1 MKENSISE
9 RRKEDTD
16 GEQDLCQASGRYL
29 TIMLT
34 ICLQGGKWDLTAAS
48 GSNHCRSTR
57 TCARV
62 GAICSPSDGLCNQG
76 SALRSCKG
84 DSAGAAAYYRG
95 LTKTLST
102 RPAVTDEVKW
112 LRLIYSPSCQS
123 KDEFYF
129 GLHGLVSSLSVKTTS
144 MVSHCFIWLFAA
156 AKKIYH

>member
-1 MKENSISE
+1 MKKNSISE
-9 RRKEDTD
+9 RWKEDTD
-16 GEQDLCQASGRYL
+16 GEQDLCRVIVVVIWRWCSPSVYREVNEIWLRPQAPV
-29 TIMLT
+29 
-34 ICLQGGKWDLTAAS
+34 AATL
-48 GSNHCRSTR
+48 RV
-57 TCARV
+57 RV

-112 LRLIYSPSCQS
+112 LCLIYSPSCQS

-129 GLHGLVSSLSVKTTS
+129 GLHGLVSPLSVKAMP
-144 MVSHCFIWLFAA
+144 MVSHCFIWHLAT
-156 AKKIYH
+156 AKKI